1 MQNRKFKPLIGK
13 MFWIIWLPTIA
24 LMAVATAISVSE
36 TVALIILIA
45 TDIFVLYFFL
55 TSLVG
60 YAELREDTLFV
71 KLGFILKREIPYEK
85 ILRVSKD
92 RKLYTDSLLSI
103 KNSMEHVTVRYNRF
117 DVICVSVVTND
128 EFIEELNA
136 RINQK

>member
-1 MQNRKFKPLIGK
+1 